1 MIRKLRRK
9 FILINMLLVSVV
21 LVVVLAFL
29 MGSSFQRLRDQ
40 SVDAMRLAL
49 KWEDGDLPVR
59 IEINLPPRELE
70 DDPGVGPGGGQHGQD
85 PGSRQLVM
93 VPVFTVTLDEDGE
106 ILSTKMGSNIT
117 ISDSALEE
125 AISQVLESGASSGL
139 LTSPRLRYL
148 VDENPSGERRIAFAD
163 WGWELEN
170 LMSLAVTSMLMGVGA
185 LFCFFLVSL
194 FLSNMALRPVEKA
207 WEQQRQ
213 FVADASHELKT
224 PLTVILANAG
234 IVLAHPEDTVAR
246 QQKWITFIQD
256 EATRMRS
263 LVEDLLFLAR
273 NDAARQPLVFETIS
287 MSEITTGCALL
298 FESVAFEA
306 GVELESDIASDLTIE
321 GDEGQLRRLVMIL
334 LDNAVKYAGDHG
346 KISLSLSRVQD
357 RLRLAVVNSGPPIP
371 PEHLSHLFER
381 FYRADSSRSR
391 EQGGYGLGLAIAK
404 TIVVTHG
411 GRISVT
417 SSAPQGTCFTAL
429 LPVTQRRRKV
439 SRLSLA
445 RHSKH

>member
-21 LVVVLAFL
+21 LIIVLAFL
-29 MGSSFQRLRDQ
+29 MGSTSQRLRQQ
-40 SVDAMRLAL
+40 SRDAMRLAL

-59 IEINLPPRELE
+59 IEIDLPPREQLGDTPP
-70 DDPGVGPGGGQHGQD
+70 DDHNGDPDQPGN
-85 PGSRQLVM
+85 RQLAM
-93 VPVFTVTLDEDGE
+93 VPVFAVTLDSDGE
-106 ILSTKMGSNIT
+106 VVSTVLGGNIT

-125 AISQVLESGASSGL
+125 AISQVLDSGQSEGTLS
-139 LTSPRLRYL
+139 SPRLRYL
-148 VDENPSGERRIAFAD
+148 VDTTPSGEQRIAFAD
-163 WGWELEN
+163 WGWEVEN
-170 LMSLAVTSMLMGVGA
+170 LMSLAVTSLLMGVGA

-273 NDAARQPLVFETIS
+273 NDAARQPLVFETVS

-306 GVELESDIASDLTIE
+306 GVELESDIAPDLTIE

-334 LDNAVKYAGDHG
+334 LDNAVKYAGEHG
-346 KISLSLSRVQD
+346 KVVLNLTRVQD
-357 RLRLAVVNSGPPIP
+357 RLRLAVTNSGPPIP
-371 PEHLSHLFER
+371 PEHLPHLFER

-391 EQGGYGLGLAIAK
+391 DRGGYGLGLAIAQ
-404 TIVVTHG
+404 TIVHTHG
-411 GRISVT
+411 GRITVT
-417 SSAPQGTCFTAL
+417 SSAQQGTCFIAV
-429 LPVTQRRRKV
+429 LPLAQRRRRK
-439 SRLSLA
+439 RH
-445 RHSKH
+445 RHSSPTKG

>member
-1 MIRKLRRK
+1 MIQKLRRK

-29 MGSSFQRLRDQ
+29 MGSTSQRLRDQ
-40 SVDAMRLAL
+40 SRDAMRLAL
-49 KWEDGDLPVR
+49 KWEDEDLPVR
-59 IEINLPPRELE
+59 IEIDLPPRESDE
-70 DDPGVGPGGGQHGQD
+70 TYQQ
-85 PGSRQLVM
+85 PGSRQLAM
-93 VPVFTVTLDEDGE
+93 VPVFTVTLDENGE
-106 ILSTKMGSNIT
+106 ILSTALGGNIT
-117 ISDSALEE
+117 VSESALEE
-125 AISQVLESGASSGL
+125 AISQVLNSGQTEGTLSH
-139 LTSPRLRYL
+139 PRLRFL
-148 VDENPSGERRIAFAD
+148 VDATPDSVQRIAFAD
-163 WGWELEN
+163 WSWEVEN
-170 LMSLAVTSMLMGVGA
+170 LMSLAVTSLLMGIGA

-234 IVLAHPEDTVAR
+234 ILLSHPEDTVAQ

-256 EATRMRS
+256 EAVQMRS

-273 NDAARQPLVFETIS
+273 NDAARQPIQFASLS
-287 MSEITTGCALL
+287 MSELTTSCALL

-306 GVELESDIASDLTIE
+306 GITLESDIQPDLAIQ

-346 KISLSLSRVQD
+346 KVTLTLSRLQEK
-357 RLRLAVVNSGPPIP
+357 LRLSVVNSGPPIP
-371 PEHLSHLFER
+371 PEHLPHLFER

-391 EQGGYGLGLAIAK
+391 EKGGYGLGLSIAQAIVQA
-404 TIVVTHG
+404 HG
-411 GRISVT
+411 GRITVT
-417 SSAPQGTCFTAL
+417 SSAQSGTCFTAL
-429 LPVTQRRRKV
+429 LPITHRHRGR
-439 SRLSLA
+439 STPSLP
-445 RHSKH
+445 SKA

>member
-21 LVVVLAFL
+21 LIIVLAFFV
-29 MGSSFQRLRDQ
+29 GSTSQRLQQQ
-40 SVDAMRLAL
+40 SRDAMRLAL

-59 IEINLPPRELE
+59 IEIDLPPREPGDTPP
-70 DDPGVGPGGGQHGQD
+70 DDHGGGLDQ
-85 PGSRQLVM
+85 PGNRQLAM
-93 VPVFTVTLDEDGE
+93 VPVFVVTLDSDGE
-106 ILSTKMGSNIT
+106 VASTVLGGNIT
-117 ISDSALEE
+117 ISDTALEE
-125 AISQVLESGASSGL
+125 AVSQVLASGQNEGT

-148 VDENPSGERRIAFAD
+148 MDTTPSGEQRIAFAD
-163 WGWELEN
+163 WSWELEN
-170 LMSLAVTSMLMGVGA
+170 LMSLAATSLLMGLGA

-194 FLSNMALRPVEKA
+194 FLSNMALRPVERA

-273 NDAARQPLVFETIS
+273 NDAARQPLVFQTFS
-287 MSEITTGCALL
+287 MSELTTGCALL

-306 GVELESDIASDLTIE
+306 GVELESQIPSEELPME
-321 GDEGQLRRLVMIL
+321 GDEGQLRRLLMIL
-334 LDNAVKYAGDHG
+334 LDNAVKYAGEHG
-346 KISLSLSRVQD
+346 TVTLALTRVQD
-357 RLRLAVVNSGPPIP
+357 RLRLSVTNSGPPIP
-371 PEHLSHLFER
+371 PEHLPHLFER

-391 EQGGYGLGLAIAK
+391 EQGGYGLGLAIAQ
-404 TIVVTHG
+404 TIVHTHG
-411 GRISVT
+411 GRITVT
-417 SSAPQGTCFTAL
+417 SSAQQGTCFTVF
-429 LPVTQRRRKV
+429 LPLSQRRRL
-439 SRLSLA
+439 RGLPSLP
-445 RHSKH
+445 RKR